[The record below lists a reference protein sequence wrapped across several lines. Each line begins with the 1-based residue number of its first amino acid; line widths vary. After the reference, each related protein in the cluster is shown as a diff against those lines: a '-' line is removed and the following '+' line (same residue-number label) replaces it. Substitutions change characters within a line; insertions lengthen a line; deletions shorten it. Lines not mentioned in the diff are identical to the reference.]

1 MNRAPMFAVAALLAL
16 LVTGVAHAQ
25 NPAGAQAG
33 ASTDT
38 QAGANAQAGKSGTQ
52 ASGSGSAAATANG
65 SAQAGQN
72 PVTLAG
78 GSTMNA
84 TLANSLDAKTN
95 KPGDRVEA
103 RTTQDVKQDGKV
115 IIPKGT
121 RLVGHVTQ
129 AQERAK
135 GQSQSALGVAFD
147 QAELRNG
154 QTIPLNVGVQA
165 LAVGQS
171 SEQASTAGDDLM
183 AAGGGATSLAGS
195 GSARGGGLV
204 GGTVG
209 AATGTVTNVAG
220 PADGMVGGATGSTL
234 NTATHST
241 GALGGLNA
249 SGMLTSNSE
258 GVFGLQGLSLDSA
271 ASNAT
276 QGSMIVSSTRNVHL
290 DSGTQMLLQTAAQ
303 ATAQA
308 N

>member
-1 MNRAPMFAVAALLAL
+1 MNRAAMFAVAALLIA
-16 LVTGVAHAQ
+16 GVAHAQ
-25 NPAGAQAG
+25 GSAGAQAG
-33 ASTDT
+33 ASTDA
-38 QAGANAQAGKSGTQ
+38 QAGANAQTGKSGTQ
-52 ASGSGSAAATANG
+52 TSGSGSASGTANG
-65 SAQAGQN
+65 SAQAGQK

-84 TLANSLDAKTN
+84 TLANSLDAKSN
-95 KPGDRVEA
+95 KPGDRIEA

-121 RLVGHVTQ
+121 RLVGHVMQ

-154 QTIPLNVGVQA
+154 QTMPVNLGIQA
-165 LAVGQS
+165 LAMAQN

-183 AAGGGATSLAGS
+183 ATSGGATSAVGS

-209 AATGTVTNVAG
+209 GATGTVTNVAG
-220 PADGMVGGATGSTL
+220 SADGMAGGAMGSTV

-249 SGMLTSNSE
+249 SGMLTSNSQ
-258 GVFGLQGLSLDSA
+258 GVFGLEGLSLDST
-271 ASNAT
+271 ASSAT

-290 DSGTQMLLQTAAQ
+290 DSGTQMVLRAAGQ
-303 ATAQA
+303 S